1 MDNTSIIEVEVTKED
16 GQLTFAN
23 NVLKAYEGFAT
34 VTVVGT
40 DSEMGKLKLRVTPG
54 TKPEVLK
61 IVRDLEE
68 KLDLCILKIEE

>member
-1 MDNTSIIEVEVTKED
+1 MDNTLMIEVEVTKKE

-23 NVLKAYEGFAT
+23 NVLKAYEGLAT

-40 DSEMGKLKLRVTPG
+40 ESDRGKLELRVTPT
-54 TKPEVLK
+54 TKPEVLE

-68 KLDLCILKIEE
+68 KLDLEILKIE

>member
-1 MDNTSIIEVEVTKED
+1 MDNTSIIEVEVSKED

-23 NVLKAYEGFAT
+23 NVLKAYEGLAT

-40 DSEMGKLKLRVTPG
+40 DDTMGKLDLRVTPS

-61 IVRDLEE
+61 IVRDLEK
-68 KLDLCILKIEE
+68 KLELEILKIEE